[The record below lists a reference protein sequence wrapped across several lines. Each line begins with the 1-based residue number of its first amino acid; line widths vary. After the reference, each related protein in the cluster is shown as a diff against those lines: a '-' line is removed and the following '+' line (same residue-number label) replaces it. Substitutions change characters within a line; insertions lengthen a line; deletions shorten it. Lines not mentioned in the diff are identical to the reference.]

1 MAKASLLGLLACAL
15 SVQLGGACLRCW
27 PDAAA
32 YFRYDAHLLLGDAKA
47 ADMLEKL
54 FLGSPGDHA
63 NYGGSYLEREHM
75 EREAGTLF
83 LRLEKIIQKSGKDH
97 ERLMKEAEQEK
108 QNFIEQLKEA
118 YKAFLKESQS
128 RFQPYEV
135 AQCTNCRV
143 LKASCNDAIICAG
156 PNVLAAVFVTFVLLL
171 ILGVAMWYYRH
182 KKKAK
187 GEAKEEEAK
196 EDGGK
201 DESSSE
207 SSETSEWSDDTAPNS
222 PVYYNV
228 PGPTKSSNPEPVYEN
243 IRQSPK
249 YENIPSPPELDIPKP
264 PKSNIS
270 KESPIYENIPSPP

>member
-83 LRLEKIIQKSGKDH
+83 LRLEKIIQKSGKG
-97 ERLMKEAEQEK
+97 
-108 QNFIEQLKEA
+108 
-118 YKAFLKESQS
+118 QS